1 MYLSLLRQIFR
12 FSICSKSFI
21 SKGFAFSFL
30 FLAAHSLI
38 AQQDKV
44 DSLKILF
51 SKTPNDLAQGDSTSL
66 KTAFRISLSFAAS
79 SSEYFELKELIE
91 TQNSRLGKDI
101 YFSFRY
107 NLLYAL
113 VRKKEFPMAIAEGK
127 FLIQELE
134 KENSTYCNLAKLSS
148 LALLR
153 IPYRN
158 SDQIYEGIDFFL
170 KKAHYYEGINDSDMA
185 TISYYSLRALFL
197 TIGLSE
203 KALYYSDKSAQYLN
217 GEKVIVPPVLLG
229 STLER
234 LSIGIIGLINRRAL
248 SGVIYSENNQPEVG
262 LNLLHQAIELS
273 EAYKDSIYMHDRPFI
288 FMEMLHCRIK
298 LGLDS
303 LDYYL
308 QKSIEATVETIYD
321 PEYYERILHYNSLY
335 FHHLGQYDSAVYY
348 GEKAVIMFDS
358 LNMNINSFTGVLNHR
373 HVLAKSLIAQGK
385 YDRAIEELTIE
396 NEILE
401 RNRLRKYIL
410 MNYGLLAEA
419 YKASGKLNEAYLILD
434 KYIQLS
440 REIIEDENKNRTISF
455 EIEQQIARSEK
466 ALLNQKM
473 EARKKQTGLYISYL
487 VILMLGGFATLF
499 YRNYVL
505 KKKDARII
513 SAERDRSE
521 ALLLNILPTDIAQEL
536 KEKGYS
542 EARLY
547 NHVTVLFTDFVNFTG
562 ISEKLNPKELVDEIH
577 RNFTEFDRIIEKH
590 GLEKIKTI
598 GDAYMAV
605 CGLPLEM
612 EDHAL
617 RVLSAA
623 KEICDFMKNESD
635 IFQIRIGVH
644 SGPVVAGIVGVKKF
658 QFDIWGDTVNMA
670 ARMEQNSTAG
680 KVNVSGATYEIAKGG
695 FEFIHRG
702 KIDTKGKGQI
712 EMYYLV

>member
-1 MYLSLLRQIFR
+1 MFLSLLRQIFR
-12 FSICSKSFI
+12 FSLCRKSFI
-21 SKGFAFSFL
+21 SRGFAFTLL
-30 FLAAHSLI
+30 FLAANSI
-38 AQQDKV
+38 RAQQDKV
-44 DSLKILF
+44 DSLRILF
-51 SKTPNDLAQGDSTSL
+51 NKTPNDLVKGDSASI
-66 KTAFRISLSFAAS
+66 KMAFRISMNFAAS

-91 TQNSRLGKDI
+91 TQSNRLGKDI

-113 VRKKEFPMAIAEGK
+113 VRKKEFAMAIAEGK

-134 KENSTYCNLAKLSS
+134 KENSIYCRMAKLSA
-148 LALLR
+148 LALIR

-203 KALYYSDKSAQYLN
+203 KALYYSDKSVQYLN
-217 GEKVIVPPVLLG
+217 GHKVIVPPVLLG
-229 STLER
+229 YNLER

-248 SGVIYSENNQPEVG
+248 SGVIYSENNQPEIG
-262 LNLLHQAIELS
+262 MPLLHQAIDLS

-303 LDYYL
+303 LEYYL
-308 QKSIEATVETIYD
+308 QKSIEATEESLYE
-321 PEYYERILHYNSLY
+321 PEYYERILHFKSLY

-373 HVLAKSLIAQGK
+373 HVLAKALIAQGK

-419 YKASGKLNEAYLILD
+419 YKATGKVTEANEILE
-434 KYIQLS
+434 KYIQLNQG
-440 REIIEDENKNRTISF
+440 IIDDENKNRSISF
-455 EIEQQIARSEK
+455 EIEQQIARNEK
-466 ALLNQKM
+466 ELLNQKM
-473 EARKKQTGLYISYL
+473 EARKKQNGLYISYL
-487 VILMLGGFATLF
+487 LIIMLGGFATLF
-499 YRNYVL
+499 YRNYMI

-521 ALLLNILPTDIAQEL
+521 ALLLNILPSDIAQEL

-612 EDHAL
+612 EDHAV
-617 RVLSAA
+617 RVLNAA
-623 KEICDFMKNESD
+623 REICDFMKNENGL
-635 IFQIRIGVH
+635 FQIRVGVH

-670 ARMEQNSTAG
+670 ARMEQNSKAG
-680 KVNVSGATYEIAKGG
+680 KVNVSGDTYEIARGA

-702 KIDTKGKGQI
+702 KIETKGKGEI
-712 EMYYLV
+712 DMYFLV